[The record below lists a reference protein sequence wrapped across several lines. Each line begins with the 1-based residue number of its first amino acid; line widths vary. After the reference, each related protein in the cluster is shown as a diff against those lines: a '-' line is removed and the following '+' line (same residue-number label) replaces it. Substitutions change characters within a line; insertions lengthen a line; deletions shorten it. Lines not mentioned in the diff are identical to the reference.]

1 MNYQKD
7 VNDFMLAA
15 DQTVV
20 SVPKMTFDVSDNQTL
35 LYMELIQEEFDE
47 TLDAFG
53 KGDTVEVADGLA
65 DMVWVIM
72 GLASSLGIPFD
83 DVWSEVKA
91 SNMSKVVD
99 GKLIKREDGK
109 VMKPEGYFRPDINA
123 VMFW

>member
-1 MNYQKD
+1 MSYQDD
-7 VNDFMLAA
+7 VNKFMEAA
-15 DQTVV
+15 DQRVKLV
-20 SVPKMTFDVSDNQTL
+20 AYPEFDISDPQAE
-35 LYMELIQEEFDE
+35 LYMKLIQEEFDE
-47 TLDAFG
+47 TLDAFS
-53 KGDTVEVADGLA
+53 KGDTIEVADGLA

-83 DVWSEVKA
+83 GVWDEVRA

-123 VMFW
+123 VLFW